1 MVRAALARLAS
12 KVVLMLVVAVGVN
25 LLTVTTTSGPRSM
38 RIVEWELQDEE
49 MIMSMNVGQLRE
61 LIRETLES
69 VGLYSRSA
77 EELLIL
83 TAAAESNMGEY
94 IRQVRGPARGI
105 FQMEPATFHD
115 IMERWLPTRSKDLRE
130 KVAAF
135 ESTFVGMRSPDTMV
149 YNLKYAIL
157 VARLFYL
164 RFPEPLP
171 SHDDVHG
178 MAVYHK
184 RYFNTELGKATVA
197 GTIEKYKRYVTG

>member
-1 MVRAALARLAS
+1 
-12 KVVLMLVVAVGVN
+12 
-25 LLTVTTTSGPRSM
+25 M
-38 RIVEWELQDEE
+38 RIAEWELQDEE
-49 MIMSMNVGQLRE
+49 MIMPMNVGQLRE

-105 FQMEPATFHD
+105 FQMEPATFRD
-115 IMERWLPTRSKDLRE
+115 IMERWLPTRHRDLRD

-135 ESTFVGMRSPDTMV
+135 ESTFIGMRSPDTLV

-157 VARLFYL
+157 LARLHYIKI
-164 RFPEPLP
+164 PEPLP
-171 SHDDVHG
+171 RHDDLHG
-178 MAVYHK
+178 LAAYWK
-184 RYFNTELGKATVA
+184 KYYNTHLGAGTVA
-197 GTIEKYKRYVTG
+197 GAIKKYERYVTG